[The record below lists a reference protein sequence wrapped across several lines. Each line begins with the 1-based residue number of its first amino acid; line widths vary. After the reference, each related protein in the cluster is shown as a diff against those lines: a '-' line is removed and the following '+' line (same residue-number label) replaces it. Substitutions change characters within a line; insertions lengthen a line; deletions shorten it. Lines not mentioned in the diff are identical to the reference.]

1 VVKDYLL
8 CTLFYCVFTLLLIVF
23 GNAINRKNKSI
34 SENLITG
41 YLVYSFCV
49 AIIGIPLQV
58 LNVPWIVFGVC
69 MGVLWIGIGLYI
81 LYRRKYNNLAICK
94 FQLKEYLTDNW
105 MIYVVGAVMIFMLL
119 FYYAGFWLGNH
130 QDDGYYITKVATL
143 PYSPIGGNYNY
154 SVGTMN
160 TGFNSYI
167 VNTWELEASVYV
179 KVLGVM
185 PTLFLRLFQSA
196 FYYFLYLNLIKWV
209 AEIIIDK
216 LNVKANVKMAQYVL
230 GIVPLMCA
238 YYIFLSDT
246 GILVLRDGFHLN
258 TGMFLGASFVKVFG
272 CLLFGVVLLQFD
284 AKKNIVQSL
293 VYCIIISVVLIS
305 KSTIALPIII
315 VSGVAAGIVALW
327 QNFEKKGKVISF
339 ALAFI
344 YIALG
349 IIIPNSESIQKTVKA
364 DIISTKNSLLI
375 YPCIIIFLVSF
386 FMREQVIYK
395 LNAHVL
401 LMIAMIA
408 VPQCNDIFEECSVY
422 DFVGGRAWSAVAYY
436 FIILNVVYIY
446 IILRKIHIKDFVVRI
461 AYGLIG
467 ILSCSMMLAGFQ
479 KYGGEI
485 LPQEECKKADMRLCL
500 SVIRHNMYF
509 APDSTIELGHQL
521 EELAKEKDKKINIVM
536 PKAVLIDGTL
546 HFLAVSVR
554 TFAPDVVSL
563 SALERFNGTNN
574 LEYKGYTQ
582 QKYDG
587 FVAEPNE
594 TTYEELKQEIQNLNV
609 DCIVVKNPN
618 CGEWLEKDGYQYYA
632 TVGEYYIWNMR

>member
-1 VVKDYLL
+1 MKDYLL

-81 LYRRKYNNLAICK
+81 LYRRKYNNLAIC
-94 FQLKEYLTDNW
+94 N
-105 MIYVVGAVMIFMLL
+105 
-119 FYYAGFWLGNH
+119 
-130 QDDGYYITKVATL
+130 YITKVATL

-258 TGMFLGASFVKVFG
+258 TGMFLGASFVKLFG

-395 LNAHVL
+395 LNA
-401 LMIAMIA
+401 
-408 VPQCNDIFEECSVY
+408 QN
-422 DFVGGRAWSAVAYY
+422 
-436 FIILNVVYIY
+436 
-446 IILRKIHIKDFVVRI
+446 
-461 AYGLIG
+461 
-467 ILSCSMMLAGFQ
+467 
-479 KYGGEI
+479 
-485 LPQEECKKADMRLCL
+485 
-500 SVIRHNMYF
+500 
-509 APDSTIELGHQL
+509 T
-521 EELAKEKDKKINIVM
+521 
-536 PKAVLIDGTL
+536 
-546 HFLAVSVR
+546 
-554 TFAPDVVSL
+554 
-563 SALERFNGTNN
+563 
-574 LEYKGYTQ
+574 YKG
-582 QKYDG
+582 
-587 FVAEPNE
+587 F
-594 TTYEELKQEIQNLNV
+594 
-609 DCIVVKNPN
+609 C
-618 CGEWLEKDGYQYYA
+618 C
-632 TVGEYYIWNMR
+632 